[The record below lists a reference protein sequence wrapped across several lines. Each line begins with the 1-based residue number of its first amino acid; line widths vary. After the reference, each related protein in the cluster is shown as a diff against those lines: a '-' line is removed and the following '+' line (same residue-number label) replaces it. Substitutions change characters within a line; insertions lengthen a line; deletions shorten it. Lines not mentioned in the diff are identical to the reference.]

1 MGKKSKHIKPN
12 DQDKPWAKRH
22 STVRQ
27 EKNERSIKN
36 TFLIYCEGKNT
47 EPTYFKSF
55 PVTTDTEVK
64 AIGLG
69 RSKTALVQKVLELTE
84 SIEKDAEQQI
94 WIVFDR
100 DIKYDNVSQG
110 NQDFNEAIQ
119 LAQQNNLKCAYSNDC
134 FELWFVLHDEL
145 MESALHRTQLYK
157 KLSTKLNC
165 NYEKDGKSIDFAK
178 SLYAISLPNIE
189 NATRNAQKLHQV
201 HGDAAYHEQNPCTT
215 VYQLVEEL
223 NNVIRK

>member
-12 DQDKPWAKRH
+12 DQDKSWAKRQ

-27 EKNERSIKN
+27 EKNERIIKN

-55 PVTTDTEVK
+55 PVTTDTDVK

-69 RSKTALVQKVLELTE
+69 RSRTALVQKVLELTE
-84 SIEKDAEQQI
+84 NIEKDDELQI

-100 DIKYDNVSQG
+100 DIKYDNLSQG

-119 LAQQNNLKCAYSNDC
+119 LAYQNNLKCAYSNDC
-134 FELWFVLHDEL
+134 FELWFVLHDEY
-145 MESALHRTQLYK
+145 MTSALHRMQLYD
-157 KLSTKLNC
+157 KLSVRLNC
-165 NYEKDGKSIDFAK
+165 NYEKDGKSNDFAK
-178 SLYAISLPNIE
+178 SLYAIFLPNIE
-189 NATRNAQKLHQV
+189 KAIRNAQKLHQS
-201 HGDAAYHEQNPCTT
+201 HGDTTYHEQNPCTT
-215 VYQLVEEL
+215 VYQLVTEL
-223 NNVIRK
+223 NKVIRQ